1 MSVFVDTSAWYA
13 LASKDDRDHGAAQAI
28 YEDLVER
35 KERLLTTSYALAE
48 TMGLIQHRL
57 GWKPLELFS
66 AAARTVDVVW
76 IDRTRHREAETLL
89 FERRRRAINI
99 VDAASFVV
107 MKALGIEDAFAFD
120 DDFAREGFRLLKPG
134 RS

>member
-1 MSVFVDTSAWYA
+1 MDTSAWYA
-13 LASKDDRDHGAAQAI
+13 LASRNDQDHAAAQAI

-35 KERLLTTSYALAE
+35 KEHLVTTSYALAE

-57 GWKPLELFS
+57 GWKPLGLFS
-66 AAARTVDVVW
+66 VAARTVEVVW
-76 IDRTRHREAETLL
+76 VDRTRHHEAETLL

-107 MKALGIEDAFAFD
+107 MKALAIEDAFAFD
-120 DDFAREGFRLLKPG
+120 DDFAREGFRLLKPARG
-134 RS
+134 